1 LRSQISPIESRQTL
15 DFPGP
20 AGALEARLDAAN
32 GPVRAHAVLCHP
44 HPLYGGTMN
53 DAVLDC
59 LAQTLLGS
67 GVSCL
72 RFNFRGVG
80 NSGGR
85 YDGNGGEVEDLRAA
99 VGWLQS
105 EHSPSQL
112 WLGGYSFGANVV
124 WQCLAGMPEPHRVL
138 LIAPPVGSMSFP
150 ELDLSCPVD
159 IFIGDA
165 DEYARQDALAAW
177 RGVRAH
183 TIVGANHF
191 FLGQRE
197 TLQQRI
203 EQAIS

>member
-1 LRSQISPIESRQTL
+1 MDI
-15 DFPGP
+15 PGP
-20 AGALEARLDAAN
+20 AGALEACLDVAS

-59 LAQTLLGS
+59 LAQTLLAS

-80 NSGGR
+80 NSEGR
-85 YDGNGGEVEDLRAA
+85 YDGNGGEIEDLRAA

-124 WQCLAGMPEPHRVL
+124 WQSLTSLPEPDRVL
-138 LIAPPVGSMSFP
+138 LVAPPVGSMAFP
-150 ELDLSCPVD
+150 ELHLSCPVD

-165 DEYARQDALAAW
+165 DEFARQDVLAAW
-177 RGVRAH
+177 QGIRSHV
-183 TIVGANHF
+183 IVGANHF
-191 FLGQRE
+191 FLGQWE
-197 TLQQRI
+197 TLRQRI